1 MNPNDQLLLNRLKAG
16 DVTAFTQLV
25 SQYRRWM
32 VYIAYT
38 LLEDETEAHDVVQ
51 DFFMDCWEKQ
61 LFTNVTISLKS
72 FLHCAMKNRCLNRLR
87 DEALRRKK
95 LKVLLQ
101 QAAELPLQPAEI
113 SDFWE
118 RVLQVI
124 EQVPPA
130 SAQVFRYTYF
140 DGMNRKEVALQ
151 LGISPS
157 TVKHQL
163 ARSLRIVR
171 NLLLRS
177 HQLHY

>member
-1 MNPNDQLLLNRLKAG
+1 MNANDQLLLNRLKAG
-16 DVTAFTQLV
+16 DATAFAQLFGL
-25 SQYRRWM
+25 YRRWL
-32 VYIAYT
+32 VYVAYKV
-38 LLEDETEAHDVVQ
+38 LEDETEAHDIVQ

-61 LFTNVTISLKS
+61 LFTTVTISLKS
-72 FLHCAMKNRCLNRLR
+72 FLHCAIKNRCLNRLR

-101 QAAELPLQPAEI
+101 QEARRPLQPAEN

-124 EQVPPA
+124 ERVPPM
-130 SAQVFRYTYF
+130 SARVFRHTYF
-140 DGMNRKEVALQ
+140 DGMNRKEVALR

-171 NLLLRS
+171 NLLGS
-177 HQLHY
+177 PQLNY

>member
-1 MNPNDQLLLNRLKAG
+1 MNPNDQYLLNQLKAG

-25 SQYRRWM
+25 DKYRRWM

-38 LLEDETEAHDVVQ
+38 VLEDETEAHDIVQ

-61 LFTNVTISLKS
+61 LFMNVSISLKS

-95 LKVLLQ
+95 LKLLLQ
-101 QAAELPLQPAEI
+101 QATELPLQPAEN

-118 RVLQVI
+118 RVLQVV

-177 HQLHY
+177 PQLNY